1 MTKIPRWANDYLC
14 KGLGFQRAALLV
26 GARQSG
32 KTTMVREQCPLNS
45 RYMTLDDEIALLA
58 ARNDPRFFVRQAYVW
73 PLRIPQFGHEKGP
86 PRWGILLAS
95 KKPFIPVNMLAASR
109 GSSASLQT
117 T

>member
-1 MTKIPRWANDYLC
+1 MLEHAMELNQDEISGWSASQLLQVLFSEEVSRREEGALKRRIQDANLTYADACY
-14 KGLGFQRAALLV
+14 
-26 GARQSG
+26 
-32 KTTMVREQCPLNS
+32 S
-45 RYMTLDDEIALLA
+45 RY
-58 ARNDPRFFVRQAYVW
+58 VW
-73 PLRIPQFGHEKGP
+73 LLRIPQFGHEKCP